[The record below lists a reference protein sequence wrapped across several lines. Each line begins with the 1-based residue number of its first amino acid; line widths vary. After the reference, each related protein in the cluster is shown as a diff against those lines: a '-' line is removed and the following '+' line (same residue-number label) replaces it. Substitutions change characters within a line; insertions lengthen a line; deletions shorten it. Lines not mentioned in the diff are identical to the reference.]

1 MYYLNCNMTEVVI
14 VQNSFILVSKNKDY
28 WTSDSTAVNE
38 ERFAFSLL
46 FWLCKLSVLVLYQ

>member
-38 ERFAFSLL
+38 ERVAFSLL